1 MSAFA
6 PYDSIQGQ
14 ADSIGTPLYGDNQGD
29 PLVAGWPIK
38 STDHGRGRCFVSFC
52 PWPMN
57 AKPDTLRYPQ
67 LGGISGLIT
76 LEEVDRL
83 PQWCRKDFAF
93 VKMAPLVMGC
103 YLDCMNLHPCSVRGL
118 KCVIYLSSRVSTS
131 LSAFSALLVGSR
143 L

>member
-1 MSAFA
+1 MTIEGTGYTIQPMLSAGIKCLLLLPTTPFKVKPIQLA
-6 PYDSIQGQ
+6 PPYMVTIK
-14 ADSIGTPLYGDNQGD
+14 GD

-52 PWPMN
+52 PWPIN

-83 PQWCRKDFAF
+83 PQWCRKVFAF
-93 VKMAPLVMGC
+93 EKMVLLVMGC
-103 YLDCMNLHPCSVRGL
+103 
-118 KCVIYLSSRVSTS
+118 
-131 LSAFSALLVGSR
+131 
-143 L
+143 